1 MKTPSLAIRALAA
14 LLFFAALQAPRLA
27 AATTISISQHGITW
41 TFSQPVTYG
50 QFINGDYWV
59 VGPVT
64 VASVSPAPSV
74 APSNEVNDLG
84 TNQWGDTGLQ
94 SNTTRRNGSMVVMM
108 PGSGQGYDS
117 RGVTYNAATSVS
129 FPYALA
135 VNRSLISSKS
145 RLTIPSQQMH
155 HAIMWT
161 SEKNG
166 NQVMQTAAI
175 LTCLAAAPPADAFR
189 PTYIG
194 GSKPVFT
201 LSQVRWDRLMSLP
214 AGSGMPSWSQ
224 WERYLERPWIDH
236 LNGAWQQQWLL
247 PIENMPAY
255 GREYPRILG
264 IAGLMLHS
272 DASQAQKRTLLIR
285 LLQIGIDW
293 RGVVQAG
300 GYWNQGGGVTNGRKF
315 PIVFAARLIDDPYFT
330 AEAPATAIIH
340 EDTQCYYGNGW
351 AGMKA
356 LWQMVMHHGAR
367 LPYMHLHPSQ
377 YSTYDGGWAAT
388 SESYRRCC
396 TIKAWPA
403 QALAT
408 LLAGGKA
415 AWNHDSFFDNVDDWM
430 RYEDLYAAGRGG
442 LARPSDETTV
452 FDPFARTMWDL
463 HRNSVPAQPGGTL
476 FRMWNAS
483 TNQWVANTPPGG
495 TPVSAPYFNPP
506 AGNFSSAQNIAI
518 ATSTSGATIRFTT
531 DGSTPSPTAGT
542 VYASPLPLSATT
554 TLKAVASK
562 SGVPDSSVSTANFT
576 FYPPGTVVATAGG
589 SFQNT
594 AFTSQNGGF
603 SATFTATPSASPIDG
618 VIGLS
623 AAAASA
629 YADLAVIVRFN
640 AAGVIDAR
648 NGGAYQAAASIPYSA
663 NTSYAFR
670 LIVNVSDHTYSAYV
684 TPAGGTEQT
693 IGLNYAFRTEQAGVA
708 SLNTWNAKAEASA
721 AGNSLAVGNFS
732 AGATAPPPTTPTGLR
747 VAPRTGNN

>member
-1 MKTPSLAIRALAA
+1 MKILSLTCHTLAVV
-14 LLFFAALQAPRLA
+14 LSVAAFLAPRLV
-27 AATTISISQHGITW
+27 AATTSSISQHGITW
-41 TFSQPVTYG
+41 TFSQPATFG
-50 QFINGDYWV
+50 QFVNGDYWV

-74 APSNEVNDLG
+74 APPDEVNNLG

-94 SNTTRRNGSMVVMM
+94 SNTTRRNGSMVVMT
-108 PGSGQGYDS
+108 PGSSQGYDS
-117 RGVTYNAATSVS
+117 RGATYNAATSVS
-129 FPYALA
+129 FPYTLA

-175 LTCLAAAPPADAFR
+175 LTCLPSAPPADAFR

-194 GSKPVFT
+194 GNKPIFT

-214 AGSGMPSWSQ
+214 AGSTMPSWAQ
-224 WERYLERPWIDH
+224 WERYLERPWIYH
-236 LNGAWQQQWLL
+236 LNGTWQQQWLL

-264 IAGLMLHS
+264 LAGLMLHS

-300 GYWNQGGGVTNGRKF
+300 GYWNEGGGVTNGRKF

-330 AEAPATAIIH
+330 AEMPASAVIH
-340 EDTQCYYGNGW
+340 EDTQTYYGSGW

-356 LWQMVMHHGAR
+356 LWQMVMHHGPR

-377 YSTYDGGWAAT
+377 YATHDGGWAAT
-388 SESYRRCC
+388 SEDYRKCC
-396 TIKAWPA
+396 TLKSWPA

-415 AWNHDSFFDNVDDWM
+415 AWNHDALFDNVDDWM
-430 RYEDLYAAGRGG
+430 RYADLYAAGRGG
-442 LARPSDETTV
+442 LARPGDETSV
-452 FDPFARTMWDL
+452 FDSFARTMWDL

-483 TNQWVANTPPGG
+483 TSQWEPNTPPGG
-495 TPVSAPYFNPP
+495 VPVSAPFFNPP
-506 AGNFSSAQNIAI
+506 AGNYTTAQNVTI
-518 ATSTSGATIRFTT
+518 ATSTSGASIRFTT
-531 DGSTPSPTAGT
+531 DGSTPSPTTGT
-542 VYASPLPLSATT
+542 VYASPVPLSATT
-554 TLKAVASK
+554 TLKVIAYK
-562 SGVPDSSVSTANFT
+562 SGTSNSSVSTAKFT

-594 AFTSQNGGF
+594 AFTSQSGGF
-603 SATFTATPSASPIDG
+603 NATFTATPSASPTDAI
-618 VIGLS
+618 VGL
-623 AAAASA
+623 AAAAPSS
-629 YADLAVIVRFN
+629 YANLAVIVRFN
-640 AAGVIDAR
+640 TSGLIDAR
-648 NGGAYQAAASIPYSA
+648 NGAVYQAAASIPYLA

-670 LIVNVSDHTYSAYV
+670 LVINVSNHTYSAFV
-684 TPAGGTEQT
+684 TPAGGSEQT
-693 IGLNYAFRTEQAGVA
+693 IGLNYAFRTEQGGVT
-708 SLNTWNAKAEASA
+708 SLNHWSANVDAAAAASSLVISGFA
-721 AGNSLAVGNFS
+721 AGANTSTP
-732 AGATAPPPTTPTGLR
+732 TAPTGLK
-747 VAPRTGNN
+747 VKPGQ

>member
-1 MKTPSLAIRALAA
+1 MKALSLTFRALTAVLA
-14 LLFFAALQAPRLA
+14 FVALQAPRLV
-27 AATTISISQHGITW
+27 AATTSSISQHGITW
-41 TFSQPVTYG
+41 TFGQPVTFG
-50 QFINGDYWV
+50 QFVNGDYWV

-64 VASVSPAPSV
+64 VTSVSPAPSV
-74 APSNEVNDLG
+74 APPDEVNDLG

-94 SNTTRRNGSMVVMM
+94 SNTTRRNGSMVVMT
-108 PGSGQGYDS
+108 PGSSQGYDS
-117 RGVTYNAATSVS
+117 RGVTYNAATSIS
-129 FPYALA
+129 FPYTLA

-166 NQVMQTAAI
+166 NQVMQTAAV

-194 GSKPVFT
+194 GSKPIFT
-201 LSQVRWDRLMSLP
+201 LNQVRWDRLMSLP

-236 LNGAWQQQWLL
+236 MNGAWQQQWLL

-300 GYWNQGGGVTNGRKF
+300 GYWNEGGGVTNGRKF

-330 AEAPATAIIH
+330 AEMPATAIIH

-356 LWQMVMHHGAR
+356 LWQMVMHHGTR

-542 VYASPLPLSATT
+542 VYASPVPLSATT
-554 TLKAVASK
+554 TLKAIAYK
-562 SGVPDSSVSTANFT
+562 SGVPDSSVSTAKFT

-594 AFTSQNGGF
+594 GFTPRNGGF
-603 SATFTATPSASPIDG
+603 SATFTATPSASPTDA
-618 VIGLS
+618 VVGLS
-623 AAAASA
+623 AAAAA
-629 YADLAVIVRFN
+629 TYADLAVIIRFSSS
-640 AAGVIDAR
+640 GMIDAR
-648 NGGAYQAAASIPYSA
+648 NGGAYQAARSIPYSA

-670 LIVNVSDHTYSAYV
+670 LVVNVVDHTYSAYV
-684 TPAGGTEQT
+684 TPVGGAEQT
-693 IGLNYAFRTEQAGVA
+693 LALNYAFRTEQGSVT
-708 SLNTWNAKAEASA
+708 SLNTWNANVDAAA
-721 AGNSLAVGNFS
+721 AGTSLVVAGFS
-732 AGATAPPPTTPTGLR
+732 AGTNEPPPGPPTGLK
-747 VAPRTGNN
+747 VIPKNDNN